1 MWTGG
6 KWLLVCF
13 QDEFIEKIQFLS
25 LMFSEL
31 SEPEGGRKR
40 SSVWLEWHFKCN
52 ANICS
57 FTSVHFPWAF
67 PADSVV
73 CQKLTCAASSLYIRS
88 KRRDLLRIPS
98 ETCCVAGPAGP
109 TGMLYKTLH
118 RHSLKFY
125 TGQAHR
131 SCRVVCLSAVTH
143 KRYMYLSLF
152 ISFSKSW
159 QKE

>member
-6 KWLLVCF
+6 KWFLLCF
-13 QDEFIEKIQFLS
+13 QDEFIEELQFLS

-40 SSVWLEWHFKCN
+40 SSVWFEWHFKSN
-52 ANICS
+52 TNICS
-57 FTSVHFPWAF
+57 VTSVHFPWAF

-73 CQKLTCAASSLYIRS
+73 CEKLTCAASSLYTRS
-88 KRRDLLRIPS
+88 KRRDLLRILS
-98 ETCCVAGPAGP
+98 ETCSAAGPVGP
-109 TGMLYKTLH
+109 MLYKTLH

-125 TGQAHR
+125 TGRAHR
-131 SCRVVCLSAVTH
+131 RCLFVCLSAVTH